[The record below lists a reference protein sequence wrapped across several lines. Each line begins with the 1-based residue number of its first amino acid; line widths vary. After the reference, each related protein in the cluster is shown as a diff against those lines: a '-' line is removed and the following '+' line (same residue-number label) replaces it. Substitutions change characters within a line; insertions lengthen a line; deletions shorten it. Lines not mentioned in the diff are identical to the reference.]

1 MIENLGNWCRR
12 SHAIISCHCE
22 QDAWRWSGCHS
33 KSKCG
38 RSTQKTS
45 VPSQLQWGAPKS
57 SFALA
62 TSRSRLDY
70 LCSGLSYKAR
80 LDQEVPR
87 SHPRPSKHA
96 ECLQALRGCTWMH
109 CSSGIASAWG
119 LAAWALVVVA
129 VEPGEWTKR
138 CSSKRVSQFKG
149 SLSLSF
155 GEMLGFHDSDCSS
168 QGLLG
173 SEASASQVLA
183 QATSCLAAQAQTAE
197 QHRATQ
203 PFRIVGDVLRI
214 GIEVIKNK
222 ARSCCMA

>member
-155 GEMLGFHDSDCSS
+155 GEMLVSGAS
-168 QGLLG
+168 GLRGVCISGPCPGNFVSG
-173 SEASASQVLA
+173 SPSPNS
-183 QATSCLAAQAQTAE
+183 
-197 QHRATQ
+197 RATQ
-203 PFRIVGDVLRI
+203 SNAAVSHRRRCAPHWY
-214 GIEVIKNK
+214 
-222 ARSCCMA
+222 